1 MKNKRAGL
9 LALIVLAVAT
19 LLMVFFVLPRIS
31 QDGKPIG
38 EAINNAGT
46 AVKDAV
52 ELGGQSASDIL
63 NDAAEETTKV
73 AEKVARLAASAT
85 DSINQMAGLFKNGNT
100 PSDADYAA
108 ARTKVE
114 AALKELSNVEIPETL
129 DDTTSKLITTARAA
143 AERATTFL
151 KELPV
156 SAKDAAAQIGR
167 LAGIFAGT
175 DNGAPAAPASAP
187 ATAPADNQQSAADL
201 PVFDVLRVEPDG
213 SAVIAGKAKAGS
225 LLEILNNGQVISKAD
240 IGQSGDFAAVL
251 DNPLPPGDHQL
262 VLRSTDKDGKV
273 VQSDEIATVSVPKD
287 KSGTLLAM
295 VTKPG
300 EASRLLTLPEQ
311 QNPAATAE
319 QTAQNAATSSDGTAP
334 AETAALPGL
343 AAGSSEIATQPPAIS
358 STAPADA
365 ASAEKAAIQ
374 VTAVEFEGDKIFVAG
389 SAPAGSTIRALVDDR
404 QIGTTTTQ
412 ASGSFVVEGT
422 IDLSVGNHTVSTE
435 MLGND
440 DKVLVR
446 VNVPFARPEGEQVAV
461 TVQPG
466 AAAATST
473 AAVESPLSDVSV
485 FKNLREEV
493 LKAFGLLQALYAD
506 GKTPQLEQMAAARS
520 ATSFALKS
528 LSEFRAAASA
538 EAGFATFVGTTANRA
553 SEISAVLDK
562 LPNDVKAVGNAL
574 AGLATRIAELTSAPI
589 PVTNEGPKT
598 FEQAPLA
605 HNENAVIIRRGDTLW
620 QISRRVYGQGVRY
633 TTIYLANQDQIKNP
647 DLIEPGQIF
656 GLPEKALPNAEELH
670 RKRLTG
676 G

>member
-38 EAINNAGT
+38 DAINNAGT

-63 NDAAEETTKV
+63 NDAAEETSKV
-73 AEKVARLAASAT
+73 ADKVARLAASAT
-85 DSINQMAGLFKNGNT
+85 DSINQMTGLFSNGAI

-114 AALKELSNVEIPETL
+114 AALKELSDVDIPETL

-143 AERATTFL
+143 ADRAGTFL
-151 KELPV
+151 RQLPV
-156 SAKDAAAQIGR
+156 SAKDAAAQISR

-175 DNGAPAAPASAP
+175 DDGAPVAPAPAA
-187 ATAPADNQQSAADL
+187 APADNQQSSNNL

-225 LLEILNNGQVISKAD
+225 VLEILNNGQVISKAD

-262 VLRSTDKDGKV
+262 ILRSTDKDGQV
-273 VQSDEIATVSVPKD
+273 LQSDEIATVSVPKD
-287 KSGTLLAM
+287 KAGNLLAM

-311 QNPAATAE
+311 TPTAGAQAAPATGDATAP
-319 QTAQNAATSSDGTAP
+319 T
-334 AETAALPGL
+334 ETATLPGL
-343 AAGSSEIATQPPAIS
+343 PAGSNEVATQPPAIGG
-358 STAPADA
+358 TAPADA
-365 ASAEKAAIQ
+365 ASSEKAAIQ

-389 SAPAGSTIRALVDDR
+389 SAPAGSTIRALVDDKE
-404 QIGTTTTQ
+404 IGTTTTL

-435 MLGND
+435 MLDSAG
-440 DKVLVR
+440 KVLVR
-446 VNVPFARPEGEQVAV
+446 VNVPFARPAGEQVAV

-473 AAVESPLSDVSV
+473 AAAESPLSDVSV

-493 LKAFGLLQALYAD
+493 AKAFGLLQALYAD
-506 GKTPQLEQMAAARS
+506 GKTPQMEQMAAARS
-520 ATSFALKS
+520 ATTFALKS

-538 EAGFATFVGTTANRA
+538 EAGFAAFVGTTANRA
-553 SEISAVLDK
+553 SAIVADLDK
-562 LPNDVKAVGNAL
+562 LPNDVRAVGNAL
-574 AGLATRIAELTSAPI
+574 EGLAGRIAELTSE
-589 PVTNEGPKT
+589 PVPQSNEGPKT

-656 GLPEKALPNAEELH
+656 GLPDKALPNAEELH

>member
-38 EAINNAGT
+38 DAINNAGT

-73 AEKVARLAASAT
+73 ADKVARLAASAT
-85 DSINQMAGLFKNGNT
+85 DSINQMTGLFTDGKV

-114 AALKELSNVEIPETL
+114 AALKELSDVDIPDTL
-129 DDTTSKLITTARAA
+129 DDTTSRLITTARAA
-143 AERATTFL
+143 AERASTFL
-151 KELPV
+151 TELPV
-156 SAKDAAAQIGR
+156 SARDAAARIGR

-175 DNGAPAAPASAP
+175 DDGAPIAQEPAPAA
-187 ATAPADNQQSAADL
+187 NQQSSADL
-201 PVFDVLRVEPDG
+201 PTFDVLRVEPDG

-225 LLEILNNGQVISKAD
+225 TLEIINNGQVISKAD
-240 IGQSGDFAAVL
+240 IGQNGDFAAVL

-262 VLRSTDKDGKV
+262 VLRSTDKDGTV
-273 VQSDEIATVSVPKD
+273 LQSDEIATVSVPKD
-287 KSGTLLAM
+287 KAGNLLAM

-300 EASRLLTLPEQ
+300 KASRLLTLPESTASDA
-311 QNPAATAE
+311 PGAEVAT
-319 QTAQNAATSSDGTAP
+319 QTSAP
-334 AETAALPGL
+334 AETTGLPGL
-343 AAGSSEIATQPPAIS
+343 PAGAGEVATQPPAIGT
-358 STAPADA
+358 TAPSDA
-365 ASAEKAAIQ
+365 TTSEKAAIQ
-374 VTAVEFEGDKIFVAG
+374 VTAVEFEGDKIFIAG
-389 SAPAGSTIRALVDDR
+389 AAPAGSTIRALVDDKA
-404 QIGTTTTQ
+404 IGNTTTQ
-412 ASGSFVVEGT
+412 PSGSFVVEGT

-435 MLGND
+435 MLGSD
-440 DKVLVR
+440 GKVLVR
-446 VNVPFARPEGEQVAV
+446 VNVPFARPAGEQVAV

-473 AAVESPLSDVSV
+473 AAVESPLSDASV
-485 FKNLREEV
+485 FRNLREEV
-493 LKAFGLLQALYAD
+493 AKAFGLLQALYAD
-506 GKTPQLEQMAAARS
+506 GKTPQMEQMVAARS

-538 EAGFATFVGTTANRA
+538 EAGFATFVGTTANQA
-553 SEISAVLDK
+553 SEIASVLDK

-574 AGLATRIAELTSAPI
+574 SGLATRIAELTST
-589 PVTNEGPKT
+589 PVPVSNEGPKT

-605 HNENAVIIRRGDTLW
+605 HNENAIIIRRGDTLW
-620 QISRRVYGQGVRY
+620 QISRRIYGQGVRY